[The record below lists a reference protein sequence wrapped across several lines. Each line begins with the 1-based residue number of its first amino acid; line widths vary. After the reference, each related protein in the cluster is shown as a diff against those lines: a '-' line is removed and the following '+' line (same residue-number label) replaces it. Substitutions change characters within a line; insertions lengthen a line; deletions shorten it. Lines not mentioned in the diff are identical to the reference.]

1 MLRPGNQPVNKEV
14 YLDLLEK
21 ADSQGYLTTQD
32 LLEAYR
38 LVDGEVGDSARLVAF
53 FTNEGVEIL
62 DEIEEEE
69 KPDPAIVSSFVEANP
84 GRGLEAF
91 SYEDTIDIYLREM
104 SRVPLLDVEDEIFL
118 AERIEKGRKAE
129 KLLANSTT
137 KPSLKKRSELEM
149 FIQDGILAREHLI
162 KANTRLVVSIAKKYT
177 GRGVPFLDLIQ
188 EGNLGLMKAVE
199 KFDYHR
205 GFRFSTYA
213 TWWIRQTITRSIADQ
228 GRTIR
233 LPVHM
238 SDRIRQLYRVTHEL
252 EQKLGRLP
260 THDEIARQM
269 NVSTQRVRWMLQ
281 VSWVP
286 LSLESPVGDE
296 EDSELGMFVED
307 QITPSPSQVVYQ
319 NMLRERVNEVLA
331 TLTPREARIL
341 RLRFGLDDNRS
352 YTLEE
357 VGQKFGLTRERIRQI
372 EGKALRRLR
381 HPRRSRQLREY
392 L

>member
-129 KLLANSTT
+129 KLLANSPT

-149 FIQDGILAREHLI
+149 FIQDGILAPR
-162 KANTRLVVSIAKKYT
+162 
-177 GRGVPFLDLIQ
+177 Q
-188 EGNLGLMKAVE
+188 
-199 KFDYHR
+199 
-205 GFRFSTYA
+205 RF
-213 TWWIRQTITRSIADQ
+213 
-228 GRTIR
+228 
-233 LPVHM
+233 
-238 SDRIRQLYRVTHEL
+238 
-252 EQKLGRLP
+252 K
-260 THDEIARQM
+260 
-269 NVSTQRVRWMLQ
+269 
-281 VSWVP
+281 
-286 LSLESPVGDE
+286 
-296 EDSELGMFVED
+296 
-307 QITPSPSQVVYQ
+307 
-319 NMLRERVNEVLA
+319 
-331 TLTPREARIL
+331 
-341 RLRFGLDDNRS
+341 
-352 YTLEE
+352 
-357 VGQKFGLTRERIRQI
+357 
-372 EGKALRRLR
+372 
-381 HPRRSRQLREY
+381 
-392 L
+392 